1 MRPAQEELLFV
12 YGTLMFPEI
21 LRALIGRVPDSTAAA
36 AAGWRAAA
44 LRGRRYPGLVPGPSL
59 ARGRVISGLS
69 GGERRIIHAFEDGGY
84 ELRRL
89 ALTDG
94 SHAAAY
100 VWTRDRDVLPANWDA
115 AVFAARDLAGYVERL
130 TATRQPRGSGSG

>member
-1 MRPAQEELLFV
+1 VRPAPQELLFA

-21 LRALIGRVPDSTAAA
+21 LRALIGRVPDGRDAA

-44 LRGRRYPGLVPGPSL
+44 LQGRRYPGLVPGPSL
-59 ARGRVISGLS
+59 ARGRLIIGLS
-69 GGERRIIHAFEDGGY
+69 GEERRIIHAFEDGGY

-89 ALTDG
+89 TLTDG

-100 VWTRDRDVLPANWDA
+100 VWSRDCDVLPADWDPA
-115 AVFAARDLAGYVERL
+115 AFARRDLAGYVERL
-130 TATRQPRGSGSG
+130 TAKRQPRDSGGG

>member
-1 MRPAQEELLFV
+1 MDDDTPLFV

-21 LRALIGRVPDSTAAA
+21 LRALIGRVPDSRDAM

-44 LRGRRYPGLVPGPSL
+44 LRGRRYPGLVPGPSA
-59 ARGRVISGLS
+59 ARGRLISGLT

-89 ALTDG
+89 TLTDG
-94 SHAAAY
+94 SHAVAY
-100 VWTRDRDVLPANWDA
+100 VWIRDRDVLPADWDA
-115 AVFAARDLAGYVERL
+115 ATFAARDLAGYVERL
-130 TATRQPRGSGSG
+130 TGAEQPQNGDGT